1 MLSMFKFEVF
11 KGFKDWDEIGFKKKK
26 SDEYPDL
33 NNDALWWA

>member
-26 SDEYPDL
+26 KVMSIQT
-33 NNDALWWA
+33 